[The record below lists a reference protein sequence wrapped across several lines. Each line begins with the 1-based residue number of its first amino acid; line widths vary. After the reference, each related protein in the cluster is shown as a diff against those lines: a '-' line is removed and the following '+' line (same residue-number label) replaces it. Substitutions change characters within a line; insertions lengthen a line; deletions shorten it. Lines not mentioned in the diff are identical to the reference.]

1 MIDYMVQYINWAT
14 LGDTGRLRRF
24 KSLFRY
30 IGTNKSTVQRTT
42 AKNQTALVKKVHTLD
57 GSIDTYQPQINV
69 QNRN

>member
-1 MIDYMVQYINWAT
+1 MIDYMVEYTNWTT

-42 AKNQTALVKKVHTLD
+42 AKNQTALVKKVPYFAWFHIYIHTNLK
-57 GSIDTYQPQINV
+57 
-69 QNRN
+69 